1 MDFSETNRRLIII
14 GLVILAINSVGSKKQ
29 QSSKNQPGRQPGRT
43 IFPEASTQTPQ
54 REEQKRVEML
64 PHHLPWTKF
73 SQSCA
78 ELTKRRSERLTRPMN
93 ISPRAPRRAQPQPS
107 RRPQVQP
114 LERREPQTEWRPQ
127 PRPAEQPAAT
137 VPKPEPA
144 ATILTPE
151 EEGKSALAR
160 PQTSA
165 RPVTQT
171 VPVQESEA
179 ETESIDISDIDW
191 RKAVIAA
198 EILNRKY

>member
-1 MDFSETNRRLIII
+1 MDFSEIIVAIII

-29 QSSKNQPGRQPGRT
+29 QSSKNQPGRQPART
-43 IFPEASTQTPQ
+43 IFPEASTQAPQ
-54 REEQKRVEML
+54 REEQEESRDASTPLTLDEI
-64 PHHLPWTKF
+64 F
-73 SQSCA
+73 A
-78 ELTKRRSERLTRPMN
+78 ELRRAHEEEERKAHEADEY
-93 ISPRAPRRAQPQPS
+93 IPRAPRRAQPQPS

>member
-1 MDFSETNRRLIII
+1 MDFSEIIVAIII
-14 GLVILAINSVGSKKQ
+14 GMVILAINSVGSKKQ

-43 IFPEASTQTPQ
+43 IFPEASTQGPQ
-54 REEQKRVEML
+54 REEQEESRDASTPLTLDEI
-64 PHHLPWTKF
+64 F
-73 SQSCA
+73 A
-78 ELTKRRSERLTRPMN
+78 ELRRAHEEEERKAHEADEY
-93 ISPRAPRRAQPQPS
+93 IPRAPRRAQPQPS

>member
-1 MDFSETNRRLIII
+1 MDFSEIIVAIII

-43 IFPEASTQTPQ
+43 IFPEASTQAPQ
-54 REEQKRVEML
+54 REEQEESRDASTPLTLDEI
-64 PHHLPWTKF
+64 F
-73 SQSCA
+73 A
-78 ELTKRRSERLTRPMN
+78 ELRRAHEEEERKADEADEY
-93 ISPRAPRRAQPQPS
+93 IPRAPRRAQPQPS
-107 RRPQVQP
+107 RRPQGQP

>member
-1 MDFSETNRRLIII
+1 MDFSEIIVAIII

-43 IFPEASTQTPQ
+43 IFPEASTQAPQ
-54 REEQKRVEML
+54 REEQEESRDASTPLTLDEI
-64 PHHLPWTKF
+64 F
-73 SQSCA
+73 A
-78 ELTKRRSERLTRPMN
+78 ELRRAHEEEERKAHEADEY
-93 ISPRAPRRAQPQPS
+93 IPRAPRRAQPQPS

-179 ETESIDISDIDW
+179 ETGSIDISDIDW

>member
-1 MDFSETNRRLIII
+1 MDFSEIIVAIII
-14 GLVILAINSVGSKKQ
+14 GMVILAINSVGSKKQ

-43 IFPEASTQTPQ
+43 IFPEASTQAPQ
-54 REEQKRVEML
+54 REEQEESRDASTPLTLDEI
-64 PHHLPWTKF
+64 F
-73 SQSCA
+73 A
-78 ELTKRRSERLTRPMN
+78 ELRRAHEEEERKAHEAN
-93 ISPRAPRRAQPQPS
+93 EYIPRAPRRAQPQPS

>member
-1 MDFSETNRRLIII
+1 MDFSEIIVAIII
-14 GLVILAINSVGSKKQ
+14 GLAILAINSVGSKKQ

-43 IFPEASTQTPQ
+43 IFPEASTQAPQ
-54 REEQKRVEML
+54 REEQEESRDASTPLTLDEI
-64 PHHLPWTKF
+64 F
-73 SQSCA
+73 A
-78 ELTKRRSERLTRPMN
+78 ELRRAHEEEERKAHEADEY
-93 ISPRAPRRAQPQPS
+93 IPRAPRRAQPQPS

>member
-1 MDFSETNRRLIII
+1 MDFSEIIVAIII

-29 QSSKNQPGRQPGRT
+29 QSSKNQPGRQPGRP
-43 IFPEASTQTPQ
+43 IVPGASTPTPE
-54 REEQKRVEML
+54 REEENRDASTPLTLDEI
-64 PHHLPWTKF
+64 F
-73 SQSCA
+73 R
-78 ELTKRRSERLTRPMN
+78 ELRRAHEEEERKAHEEEEDEY
-93 ISPRAPRRAQPQPS
+93 IPRAPRRAQPQPS

-127 PRPAEQPAAT
+127 PRPAEQPAAAT
-137 VPKPEPA
+137 PHPQPA
-144 ATILTPE
+144 TPILTPE
-151 EEGKSALAR
+151 EEGTPALAR

>member
-1 MDFSETNRRLIII
+1 MDFSEIIVAIII

-43 IFPEASTQTPQ
+43 IFPEASTQAPQ
-54 REEQKRVEML
+54 REEQEESRDASTPLTLDEI
-64 PHHLPWTKF
+64 F
-73 SQSCA
+73 A
-78 ELTKRRSERLTRPMN
+78 ELRRAHEEEERKAHEADEY
-93 ISPRAPRRAQPQPS
+93 IPRAPRRAQPQPS
-107 RRPQVQP
+107 RRLQVQP

-127 PRPAEQPAAT
+127 PRPAEQQVAT

>member
-1 MDFSETNRRLIII
+1 M
-14 GLVILAINSVGSKKQ
+14 VILAINSVGSKKQ

-43 IFPEASTQTPQ
+43 IFPEASTQAPQ
-54 REEQKRVEML
+54 REEQEESRDASTPLTLDEI
-64 PHHLPWTKF
+64 F
-73 SQSCA
+73 A
-78 ELTKRRSERLTRPMN
+78 ELRRAHEEEERKAHEADEY
-93 ISPRAPRRAQPQPS
+93 IPRAPRRAQPQPS

>member
-1 MDFSETNRRLIII
+1 MDFSEIIVAIII
-14 GLVILAINSVGSKKQ
+14 GMVILAINSVGSKKQ

-54 REEQKRVEML
+54 REEQEESRDASTPLTLDEI
-64 PHHLPWTKF
+64 F
-73 SQSCA
+73 A
-78 ELTKRRSERLTRPMN
+78 ELRRAHEEEERKAHEADEY
-93 ISPRAPRRAQPQPS
+93 IPRAPRRAQPQPS

>member
-1 MDFSETNRRLIII
+1 MDFSEIIVAIII

-29 QSSKNQPGRQPGRT
+29 QSSRNQPGRQPGRP
-43 IFPEASTQTPQ
+43 IVPGASTPTPE
-54 REEQKRVEML
+54 REEENRDASTPLTLDEI
-64 PHHLPWTKF
+64 F
-73 SQSCA
+73 A
-78 ELTKRRSERLTRPMN
+78 ELRRAHEEEERKAHEADEY
-93 ISPRAPRRAQPQPS
+93 IPRAPRRAQPQPS

>member
-1 MDFSETNRRLIII
+1 MDFSEIIVAIII
-14 GLVILAINSVGSKKQ
+14 GMVILAINSVGPKKQ

-43 IFPEASTQTPQ
+43 IFPEASTQAPQ
-54 REEQKRVEML
+54 REEQEESRDASTPLTLDEI
-64 PHHLPWTKF
+64 F
-73 SQSCA
+73 A
-78 ELTKRRSERLTRPMN
+78 ELRRAHEEEERKAHEADEY
-93 ISPRAPRRAQPQPS
+93 IPRAPRRAQPQPS

>member
-1 MDFSETNRRLIII
+1 MDFSEIIVAIII
-14 GLVILAINSVGSKKQ
+14 GMVILAINSVGSKKQ

-43 IFPEASTQTPQ
+43 IFPEASTQAPQ
-54 REEQKRVEML
+54 REEQEESRDASTPLTLDEI
-64 PHHLPWTKF
+64 F
-73 SQSCA
+73 A
-78 ELTKRRSERLTRPMN
+78 ELRRAHEEEERKAHEAN
-93 ISPRAPRRAQPQPS
+93 EYIPRAPRRAQPQPS

-165 RPVTQT
+165 RPETQT

>member
-1 MDFSETNRRLIII
+1 MDFSEIIVAIII

-43 IFPEASTQTPQ
+43 IFPEASTQAPQ
-54 REEQKRVEML
+54 REEQAESRDASTPLTLDEI
-64 PHHLPWTKF
+64 F
-73 SQSCA
+73 A
-78 ELTKRRSERLTRPMN
+78 ELRRAHEEEERKAHEADEY
-93 ISPRAPRRAQPQPS
+93 IPRAPRRAQPQPS

-151 EEGKSALAR
+151 EEGKSVLAR

>member
-1 MDFSETNRRLIII
+1 MDFSEIIVAIII

-43 IFPEASTQTPQ
+43 IFPEASTQAPQ
-54 REEQKRVEML
+54 REEQEESRDASTPLTLDEI
-64 PHHLPWTKF
+64 F
-73 SQSCA
+73 A
-78 ELTKRRSERLTRPMN
+78 ELRRAHEEEERKAHEADEY
-93 ISPRAPRRAQPQPS
+93 IPRAPRRAQPQPS

-191 RKAVIAA
+191 RKAIIAA

>member
-1 MDFSETNRRLIII
+1 MDFSEIIVAIII

-43 IFPEASTQTPQ
+43 IFPEASTQAPQ
-54 REEQKRVEML
+54 REEQEESRDASTPLTLDEI
-64 PHHLPWTKF
+64 F
-73 SQSCA
+73 A
-78 ELTKRRSERLTRPMN
+78 ELRRAHEEEERKAHEADEY
-93 ISPRAPRRAQPQPS
+93 IPRAPRRAQPQPS

-114 LERREPQTEWRPQ
+114 LERREPQTKWRPQ

>member
-1 MDFSETNRRLIII
+1 MDFSEIIVAIII

-43 IFPEASTQTPQ
+43 IFPEASTQVPQ
-54 REEQKRVEML
+54 REEQEESRDASTPLTLDEI
-64 PHHLPWTKF
+64 F
-73 SQSCA
+73 A
-78 ELTKRRSERLTRPMN
+78 ELRRAHEEEERKAHEADEY
-93 ISPRAPRRAQPQPS
+93 IPRAPRRAQPQPS

>member
-1 MDFSETNRRLIII
+1 MDFSEIIVAIII

-29 QSSKNQPGRQPGRT
+29 QSSKNQPGRQPGRP
-43 IFPEASTQTPQ
+43 IVPGASTPTSEPEGENRDASTPLTLDEIF
-54 REEQKRVEML
+54 REL
-64 PHHLPWTKF
+64 
-73 SQSCA
+73 
-78 ELTKRRSERLTRPMN
+78 RRAHEEEERKAHEADEY
-93 ISPRAPRRAQPQPS
+93 IPRAPRRAQPQPS

-179 ETESIDISDIDW
+179 ETGSIDISDIDW

>member
-1 MDFSETNRRLIII
+1 MDFSEIIVAIII

-29 QSSKNQPGRQPGRT
+29 QSSKNQPGRQPGRP
-43 IFPEASTQTPQ
+43 IVPGASTPTPE
-54 REEQKRVEML
+54 REEENRDASTPLTLDEI
-64 PHHLPWTKF
+64 F
-73 SQSCA
+73 R
-78 ELTKRRSERLTRPMN
+78 ELRRAHEEEERKAHEADEY
-93 ISPRAPRRAQPQPS
+93 IPRAPRRAQPQPS

-114 LERREPQTEWRPQ
+114 LERREPQTEWRAQ
-127 PRPAEQPAAT
+127 PRPAEQPAAAT
-137 VPKPEPA
+137 PHPQPA
-144 ATILTPE
+144 TPILTPE

>member
-1 MDFSETNRRLIII
+1 MDFSEIIVAIII
-14 GLVILAINSVGSKKQ
+14 GMVILAINSVGSKKQ

-43 IFPEASTQTPQ
+43 IFPEASTQAPQ
-54 REEQKRVEML
+54 REEQEESRDASTPLTLDEI
-64 PHHLPWTKF
+64 F
-73 SQSCA
+73 A
-78 ELTKRRSERLTRPMN
+78 ELRRAHEEEERKAHEAN
-93 ISPRAPRRAQPQPS
+93 EYIPRAPRRAQPQPS

-165 RPVTQT
+165 RPETQT

-198 EILNRKY
+198 EILNRK

>member
-1 MDFSETNRRLIII
+1 MDFSEIIVAIII
-14 GLVILAINSVGSKKQ
+14 GMVILAINSVGSRKQ

-43 IFPEASTQTPQ
+43 IFPEASTQAPQ
-54 REEQKRVEML
+54 REEQEESRDASTPLTLDEI
-64 PHHLPWTKF
+64 F
-73 SQSCA
+73 A
-78 ELTKRRSERLTRPMN
+78 ELRRAHEEEERKAHEADEY
-93 ISPRAPRRAQPQPS
+93 IPRAPRRAQPQPS

>member
-1 MDFSETNRRLIII
+1 MDFSEIIVAIII

-29 QSSKNQPGRQPGRT
+29 QSSKNQPGRQPGRP
-43 IFPEASTQTPQ
+43 IVPGASTPTPE
-54 REEQKRVEML
+54 REEENRDASTPLTLDEI
-64 PHHLPWTKF
+64 F
-73 SQSCA
+73 A
-78 ELTKRRSERLTRPMN
+78 ELRRAHEEEERKAHEADEY
-93 ISPRAPRRAQPQPS
+93 IPRAPRRAQPQPS

>member
-1 MDFSETNRRLIII
+1 MDFSEIIVAIII
-14 GLVILAINSVGSKKQ
+14 GMVILAINSVGSKKQ

-43 IFPEASTQTPQ
+43 IFPEASTQAPQ
-54 REEQKRVEML
+54 REEQEESRDASTPLTLDEI
-64 PHHLPWTKF
+64 F
-73 SQSCA
+73 A
-78 ELTKRRSERLTRPMN
+78 ELRRAHEEEERKAHEADEY
-93 ISPRAPRRAQPQPS
+93 IPRAPRRAQPQPS

>member
-1 MDFSETNRRLIII
+1 MDFSEIIVAIII

-43 IFPEASTQTPQ
+43 IFPEASTQAPQ
-54 REEQKRVEML
+54 REEQEESRDASTPLTLDEI
-64 PHHLPWTKF
+64 F
-73 SQSCA
+73 A
-78 ELTKRRSERLTRPMN
+78 ELRRAHEEEERKAHEADEY
-93 ISPRAPRRAQPQPS
+93 IPRAPRRAQPQPS

-114 LERREPQTEWRPQ
+114 LERREPQTEWRAQ

>member
-1 MDFSETNRRLIII
+1 MDFSEIIVAIII

-43 IFPEASTQTPQ
+43 IFPEASTQAPQ
-54 REEQKRVEML
+54 REEQEESRDASTPLTLDEI
-64 PHHLPWTKF
+64 F
-73 SQSCA
+73 A
-78 ELTKRRSERLTRPMN
+78 ELRRAHEEEERKAHEADEY
-93 ISPRAPRRAQPQPS
+93 IPRAPRRAQPQPS

-137 VPKPEPA
+137 VPNPEPA

>member
-1 MDFSETNRRLIII
+1 MDFSEIIVAIII

-29 QSSKNQPGRQPGRT
+29 QSSKNQPGRQPDRT
-43 IFPEASTQTPQ
+43 IFPEASTQAPQ
-54 REEQKRVEML
+54 REEQEESRDASTPLTLDEI
-64 PHHLPWTKF
+64 F
-73 SQSCA
+73 A
-78 ELTKRRSERLTRPMN
+78 ELRRAHEEEERKAHEAN
-93 ISPRAPRRAQPQPS
+93 EYIPRAPRRAQPQPS
-107 RRPQVQP
+107 RRSQVQP

-137 VPKPEPA
+137 VSKPEPA

>member
-1 MDFSETNRRLIII
+1 MDFSEIIVAIII

-43 IFPEASTQTPQ
+43 IFPEASTQAPQ
-54 REEQKRVEML
+54 REEQEESRDASTPLTLDEI
-64 PHHLPWTKF
+64 F
-73 SQSCA
+73 A
-78 ELTKRRSERLTRPMN
+78 ELRRAHEEEKRKAHEADEY
-93 ISPRAPRRAQPQPS
+93 IPRAPRRAQPQPS

>member
-1 MDFSETNRRLIII
+1 MDFSEIIVAIII

-29 QSSKNQPGRQPGRT
+29 QSSKNQPGRQPGRP
-43 IFPEASTQTPQ
+43 IVPGASTPTPE
-54 REEQKRVEML
+54 REEENRDASTPLTLDEI
-64 PHHLPWTKF
+64 F
-73 SQSCA
+73 R
-78 ELTKRRSERLTRPMN
+78 ELRRAHEEEERKAHEEEEDEY
-93 ISPRAPRRAQPQPS
+93 IPRAPRRAQPQPS

-114 LERREPQTEWRPQ
+114 LERREPQTEWRAQ

>member
-1 MDFSETNRRLIII
+1 MDFSEIIVAIII

-43 IFPEASTQTPQ
+43 IFPEASTQAPQ
-54 REEQKRVEML
+54 REEQEESRDASTPLTLDEI
-64 PHHLPWTKF
+64 F
-73 SQSCA
+73 A
-78 ELTKRRSERLTRPMN
+78 ELRRAHEEEERKAHEAN
-93 ISPRAPRRAQPQPS
+93 EYIPRAPRRAQPQPS

>member
-1 MDFSETNRRLIII
+1 MDFSEIIVAIII

-43 IFPEASTQTPQ
+43 IFPEASTQAPQ
-54 REEQKRVEML
+54 REEQEESRDASTPLTLDEI
-64 PHHLPWTKF
+64 F
-73 SQSCA
+73 A
-78 ELTKRRSERLTRPMN
+78 ELRRAHEEEERKAHEADEY
-93 ISPRAPRRAQPQPS
+93 IPRAPRRAQPQPS

>member
-1 MDFSETNRRLIII
+1 MDFSEIIVAIII

-43 IFPEASTQTPQ
+43 IFPEASTQAPQ
-54 REEQKRVEML
+54 REEQEESRDASTPLTLDEI
-64 PHHLPWTKF
+64 F
-73 SQSCA
+73 A
-78 ELTKRRSERLTRPMN
+78 ELRRAHEEEERKAHEADEY
-93 ISPRAPRRAQPQPS
+93 IPRAPRRAQPQPS
-107 RRPQVQP
+107 RRSQVQP

-137 VPKPEPA
+137 VSKPEPA

-198 EILNRKY
+198 EMLNRKY

>member
-1 MDFSETNRRLIII
+1 MDFSEIIVAIII
-14 GLVILAINSVGSKKQ
+14 GLVILAINSIGSKKQ

-43 IFPEASTQTPQ
+43 IFPEASTQAPQ
-54 REEQKRVEML
+54 REEQEESRDASTPLTLDEI
-64 PHHLPWTKF
+64 F
-73 SQSCA
+73 A
-78 ELTKRRSERLTRPMN
+78 ELRRAHEEEERKAHEADEY
-93 ISPRAPRRAQPQPS
+93 IPRAPRRAQPQPS

>member
-1 MDFSETNRRLIII
+1 MDFSEIIVAIII

-43 IFPEASTQTPQ
+43 IFPEASTQAPQ
-54 REEQKRVEML
+54 REEQEESRDASTPLTLDEI
-64 PHHLPWTKF
+64 F
-73 SQSCA
+73 A
-78 ELTKRRSERLTRPMN
+78 ELRRAHEEEERKAHEADEY
-93 ISPRAPRRAQPQPS
+93 IPRTPRRAQPQPS